1 MPELQRESDELDA
14 NPNCIN
20 CLNGFVEI
28 DAFNPYEPPEISLL
42 PHSSDVLFSYCV
54 QAKYVKIDENEM
66 RDEAGAFESFC
77 ATSFAGDVSVK
88 KRLLLE
94 QMGYA
99 FSLP

>member
-1 MPELQRESDELDA
+1 M
-14 NPNCIN
+14 
-20 CLNGFVEI
+20 
-28 DAFNPYEPPEISLL
+28 
-42 PHSSDVLFSYCV
+42 

-94 QMGYA
+94 QMGYVLFFLGNA
-99 FSLP
+99 VRKKQDVESIKKSIRGVQIRR